1 MPDDPARTSIK
12 DDAAPS
18 WLDVMR
24 DLAQLSDQLGR
35 VQKTVAARREL
46 EETPRAAPKDQ
57 GNDDLER
64 ALARIEHKIDGL
76 TGLLSPHNRPSPIVT
91 HGPGPVRPVEPGQE
105 LETPLTAIYALLTEL
120 VARMGLPP
128 TEGPQPAA
136 GSSSPGLGEEG
147 GDQAE
152 SWGRVILG
160 DELWFNPD
168 IEADRHRLIEGF
180 LSRDPAVCALAA
192 SLLLFQS
199 APAERIPLLIKD
211 LGEAYY
217 RWQPR
222 VSDPVMPF
230 ESALSSWVIK
240 TSESAGV
247 RNRIELVRPGSRFNP
262 QLHKALERGIEV
274 TQALGWVVLREDGG
288 VFQKASVAVK

>member
-1 MPDDPARTSIK
+1 MPDDPAGTSIK
-12 DDAAPS
+12 DDMAPS

-35 VQKTVAARREL
+35 VQKTVAALREL
-46 EETPRAAPKDQ
+46 EETSPGAPIQ

-76 TGLLSPHNRPSPIVT
+76 TGLLSPSNPPPT
-91 HGPGPVRPVEPGQE
+91 RPVEQGPE
-105 LETPLTAIYALLTEL
+105 LEPSRTAIYALLTEL
-120 VARMGLPP
+120 VARVGQPP
-128 TEGPQPAA
+128 TEGPRPVA

-147 GDQAE
+147 DDQAE

-160 DELWFNPD
+160 DDLWFNSE
-168 IEADRHRLIEGF
+168 IEADRRRLIEGF

-199 APAERIPLLIKD
+199 SPAERIPLLIKD

-240 TSESAGV
+240 TSESIGV

-262 QLHKALERGIEV
+262 QLHKALGRGIEV